1 MKVREKV
8 EKSRN
13 LVFFQCFVAPEG
25 RKVGSLKRRVR
36 SKFGSQNVKSTAG
49 SEHLWKLRCWR
60 CGTNH
65 ISKSECAKHT
75 RFEALLT
82 VEMVKSARRC
92 GAKHMSKPKCWK
104 HDMPGPLRRR
114 KMHAVVAWSTFR
126 SQNGTPRSDHFGRWD
141 VKKCTPLWRG
151 AHLEVNMW
159 KAHHLRTTFGRS
171 TAPHLTT
178 VQLQQRLITT
188 ATTTT
193 TTTATSTTTL
203 QLQLQPQLQL
213 QWRLQLTLQ
222 FLKTLHYTT
231 LYTLHFLHYIAARGL
246 VKIPKAWG
254 PGPLKFLFF
263 KCRQISATTGRG
275 SLKFLAHS

>member
-36 SKFGSQNVKSTAG
+36 SKFGSQNVRSTAG

-92 GAKHMSKPKCWK
+92 GAKHMSKPKC
-104 HDMPGPLRRR
+104 
-114 KMHAVVAWSTFR
+114 
-126 SQNGTPRSDHFGRWD
+126 
-141 VKKCTPLWRG
+141 
-151 AHLEVNMW
+151 
-159 KAHHLRTTFGRS
+159 
-171 TAPHLTT
+171 
-178 VQLQQRLITT
+178 
-188 ATTTT
+188 
-193 TTTATSTTTL
+193 
-203 QLQLQPQLQL
+203 
-213 QWRLQLTLQ
+213 
-222 FLKTLHYTT
+222 
-231 LYTLHFLHYIAARGL
+231 
-246 VKIPKAWG
+246 
-254 PGPLKFLFF
+254 
-263 KCRQISATTGRG
+263 
-275 SLKFLAHS
+275 

>member
-1 MKVREKV
+1 MFCGSGGS
-8 EKSRN
+8 KSR
-13 LVFFQCFVAPEG
+13 LVKAAGAEQIWKSKCEKHSGLRA
-25 RKVGSLKRRVR
+25 SLEVEMLALWHESHFEVRMCKAHQVR
-36 SKFGSQNVKSTAG
+36 STFDSWDGQKCTPLWREAHVKAQMLKTRHARATA
-49 SEHLWKLRCWR
+49 
-60 CGTNH
+60 T
-65 ISKSECAKHT
+65 SK
-75 RFEALLT
+75 
-82 VEMVKSARRC
+82 KS
-92 GAKHMSKPKCWK
+92 
-104 HDMPGPLRRR
+104 
-114 KMHAVVAWSTFR
+114 HAVVAWSTFR

-141 VKKCTPLWRG
+141 VKKCRPLWRG

-203 QLQLQPQLQL
+203 QLQLLPQLQLQWRL

-222 FLKTLHYTT
+222 FLKTLHCTT

-246 VKIPKAWG
+246 VKIPKLEAQG
-254 PGPLKFLFF
+254 P
-263 KCRQISATTGRG
+263 
-275 SLKFLAHS
+275 